1 MNNNI
6 FFKSIALML
15 ICLASSALYSV
26 STKLTVTNET
36 HKTLILYF
44 DSMIYKKPQ
53 RELLLPKQ
61 TRSIFLED
69 YTDVDITK
77 DITIEARGA
86 SPNSVTWSFAQ
97 TDLRDNMTL
106 IFSKNGNN
114 ALKLTIIKRNGA
126 TRIVDPISRQ

>member
-1 MNNNI
+1 MFSKI
-6 FFKSIALML
+6 IALTL
-15 ICLASSALYSV
+15 SCIASSMLYAASI
-26 STKLTVTNET
+26 KLTVTNET
-36 HKTLILYF
+36 FKTLILYF
-44 DSMIYKKPQ
+44 DSMVYKKPQ

-69 YTDVDITK
+69 YIDVDITK

-106 IFSKNGNN
+106 IFSKNANN

-126 TRIVDPISRQ
+126 TRIVYPISRQ